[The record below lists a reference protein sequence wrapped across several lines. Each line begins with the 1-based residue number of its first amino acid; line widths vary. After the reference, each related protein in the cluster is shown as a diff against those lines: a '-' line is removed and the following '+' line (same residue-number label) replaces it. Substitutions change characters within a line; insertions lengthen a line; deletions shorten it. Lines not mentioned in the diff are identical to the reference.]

1 MAPMF
6 FQTKLHIKM
15 SNKLTDLTPEDIV
28 VELKMSV
35 DPIYKEV
42 TALLHIRPYNVKF
55 HVEATLNQSLEEK
68 VYHVQVYQDNI
79 SNASK
84 LTMQLQIPE
93 IEEEYTINPNKL
105 ITAILRALES
115 YLESDPTK

>member
-6 FQTKLHIKM
+6 FQIKLHIKM
-15 SNKLTDLTPEDIV
+15 SNKFTDLTPEDIV

-35 DPIYKEV
+35 NPVYKEV
-42 TALLHIRPYNVKF
+42 TALLHIRPHNVKF

-68 VYHVQVYQDNI
+68 VYHVQVYQDEI
-79 SNASK
+79 SNPSK
-84 LTMQLQIPE
+84 LTIQLQIPE

>member
-68 VYHVQVYQDNI
+68 VYHVQVYQDEI
-79 SNASK
+79 SNPSK
-84 LTMQLQIPE
+84 LARQLQILE

-105 ITAILRALES
+105 ITAVLRALES

>member
-1 MAPMF
+1 
-6 FQTKLHIKM
+6 M

-68 VYHVQVYQDNI
+68 VYHVQVYQDEI
-79 SNASK
+79 SNPSK
-84 LTMQLQIPE
+84 LARQLQILE

-105 ITAILRALES
+105 ITAVLRALES

>member
-68 VYHVQVYQDNI
+68 VYHVQVYQDEI
-79 SNASK
+79 SNPSK
-84 LTMQLQIPE
+84 LARQLQILE